1 MRLEI
6 RFAGFGGQG
15 VILASVIL
23 GKTVIFEGK
32 EAIQNEVYG
41 PEKRGSLLRSD
52 IIITDGAKIHH
63 SVIDKADILV
73 VMSESAL
80 EAHKNNIKKEG
91 LVIIDSQMIKNREL
105 LKGLNVVEIP
115 AREIAEKVGSS
126 LTTNMVILGY
136 LCKLKNIVKLESLLG
151 VLETSVKKKYV
162 ELNKKAIE
170 EGYNFK
176 KED

>member
-6 RFAGFGGQG
+6 RFSGFGGQG

-23 GKTVIFEGK
+23 GKTVILEGK
-32 EAIQNEVYG
+32 EAIQNEAYG

-73 VMSESAL
+73 AMSESAL
-80 EAHKNNIKKEG
+80 KAHKDNIKKDG
-91 LVIIDSQMIKNREL
+91 MVLIDSQMIKNKEL
-105 LKGLNVVEIP
+105 LKELNVIEIP
-115 AREIAEKVGSS
+115 ARKIAEEVGSS
-126 LTTNMVILGY
+126 LATNMVMLGY
-136 LCKLKNIVKLESLLG
+136 LCKLKSIVKLESLLS

-162 ELNKKAIE
+162 ELNKKAMK
-170 EGYNFK
+170 EGYNFSG
-176 KED
+176 

>member
-32 EAIQNEVYG
+32 EAVQNEAYG

-52 IIITDGAKIHH
+52 IIITDGARIHH
-63 SVIDKADILV
+63 SVIDKADVLV

-80 EAHKNNIKKEG
+80 EAHKDNLKDDG
-91 LVIIDSQMIKNREL
+91 MVLIDSAMIKNKDL
-105 LKGLNVVEIP
+105 LKGLKIIEIP
-115 AREIAEKVGSS
+115 ARKIAEKVGSALS
-126 LTTNMVILGY
+126 TNMVILGY
-136 LCKLKNIVKLESLLG
+136 LCKLKNIVKLESLLT

-162 ELNKKAIE
+162 EVNKKAME
-170 EGYNFK
+170 EGYNYSP
-176 KED
+176 